1 MDETGQN
8 SQPAVLSPVTL
19 TGASILALNCTD
31 TLLIAAGLP
40 SIT

>member
-1 MDETGQN
+1 MDETSQN
-8 SQPAVLSPVTL
+8 SQPAVPPPSTL

-31 TLLIAAGLP
+31 NLLIAAGLP